1 MKGATDD
8 VSAGPSRES
17 LATIRSGAEFPRC
30 GGIQGQ
36 QRRTGVD
43 GCSRVCDAFD
53 VACVRA
59 SPTPSN
65 GSRAQLIQIT
75 SSPGRPLCVRR
86 GSRGL
91 RNQNRREIL
100 GPRLTRLGSGARE
113 ALRLLGLRRTDEGGW
128 WGACPKE
135 QRSLVPFSV
144 LKAVQDRRSVN
155 RAATIN
161 GSRQSPRMHVP
172 A

>member
-91 RNQNRREIL
+91 RNQNRPLPHHTSANRREIL
-100 GPRLTRLGSGARE
+100 GPRLTRLGSGGTGSSQSARHQP
-113 ALRLLGLRRTDEGGW
+113 RTDRGGW
-128 WGACPKE
+128 WGH
-135 QRSLVPFSV
+135 
-144 LKAVQDRRSVN
+144 VQKGNATPCRPI
-155 RAATIN
+155 AASHHQ
-161 GSRQSPRMHVP
+161 GGLD
-172 A
+172 